1 VNAITPSALLVYSP
15 QTFSELTPADIKA
28 IDLAGARGARRQ
40 TFVKT
45 VRVLAELMLL
55 AAVLFRIYAFIAES
69 SPQPARYT
77 STYV

>member
-1 VNAITPSALLVYSP
+1 M
-15 QTFSELTPADIKA
+15 FSELTPADIEA
-28 IDLAGARGARRQ
+28 IDLAGAKGARRQ

-55 AAVLFRIYAFIAES
+55 AAVLFRIYAFIADS